1 MFGGASTASDKVDA
15 VFLYI
20 SALTIAF
27 LIFITGLMIYFVVR
41 YHRSRGGKPEDI
53 HSHALLE
60 TLWTVVPLAL
70 FLTMFYYGWTN
81 YRYLREVPRDAMVIQ
96 VTGRQ
101 WAWSFTYPNGRQTSE
116 LYVAIN
122 RPIRLD
128 LKSLDV
134 LHGFY
139 IPAFR
144 VKADVVPG
152 KNNYTWFQATQKG
165 EFDIECTVMCG
176 VSHSYMLSKVHVI
189 PEVDF
194 SRWYFGDSADAPVL
208 SQADTTPEPGRGE
221 RVFKL
226 KGCVSCH
233 STDGT
238 KLVGPTWK
246 DLFGSKVTV
255 LADGK
260 ESTVTA
266 DEDYIRRSI
275 HHPPQEVVKGFAP
288 QMPKTELKDRDVADL
303 IAYIKSLSRTTVAQ

>member
-1 MFGGASTASDKVDA
+1 MFGGASSVSEKVDA

-27 LIFITGLMIYFVVR
+27 LVFITALMIYFVVR
-41 YHRSRGGKPEDI
+41 YRRTRNAQGVDI
-53 HSHALLE
+53 HNNHLLE
-60 TLWTVVPLAL
+60 ALWTGIPLIL

-116 LYVAIN
+116 LFVAKD

-134 LHGFY
+134 LHGFF

-144 VKADVVPG
+144 IKADVVPG
-152 KNNYTWFQATQKG
+152 KPSYTWFQATQLG
-165 EFDIECTVMCG
+165 DFDVECTVMCG
-176 VSHSYMLSKVHVI
+176 VNHSYMLSKVHVI
-189 PEVDF
+189 PEERF
-194 SRWYFGDSADAPVL
+194 AKWYFGDSSDPPLAEAETNTVPDPH
-208 SQADTTPEPGRGE
+208 RGE
-221 RVFKL
+221 RAFKL

-233 STDGT
+233 TNDGS

-246 DLFGSKVTV
+246 GLFGSEVTV
-255 LADGK
+255 LVAGQEVK
-260 ESTVTA
+260 VTA
-266 DEDYIRRSI
+266 DEDYLRRSI
-275 HHPPQEVVKGFAP
+275 HHPPKEVVKGFEP
-288 QMPKTELKDRDVADL
+288 QMPKVDLKDGDVADL
-303 IAYIKSLSRTTVAQ
+303 IAYIKSLQ